1 MLPERHLL
9 EPLALVQ
16 IQLLPTLPSGLLLFE
31 TGYGGVN
38 EDLVDQTSALFGVCD
53 KILKRI

>member
-1 MLPERHLL
+1 MLPECHLL

-38 EDLVDQTSALFGVCD
+38 EDLVD
-53 KILKRI
+53 